1 MKNVLKLLLPILALI
16 TLSHCNK
23 DDKNENVPTTDGT
36 ITCKVDGKAWKSK
49 SVAGLN
55 VENNYLL
62 SGTAMDAT
70 KIELSFTGAKIGTY
84 YLTSLSSDDGAY
96 LVPFALKS
104 YSTENQTDKNANKL
118 NVTQIDLVN
127 QTISGTFEFYATED
141 FDENE
146 KVHITEG
153 VLNKV
158 PFVK

>member
-36 ITCKVDGKAWKSK
+36 ITCKVDGKAWKSEIA
-49 SVAGLN
+49 AGL
-55 VENNYLL
+55 YSGGIYIL
-62 SGTAMDAT
+62 SGTAMDGT
-70 KIELSFTGAKIGTY
+70 GVGVSFEGTQVGTY
-84 YLTSLSSDDGAY
+84 DLTRLTSNDGTY
-96 LVPFALKS
+96 LVATSGKA
-104 YSTENQTDKNANKL
+104 YGTQIQTDKNVNKL
-118 NVTQIDLVN
+118 NITQIDIIN
-127 QTISGTFEFYATED
+127 QTLSGTFEFYATEESD
-141 FDENE
+141 DKD